1 MALSYL
7 NTNQTA
13 NGSGQSVPNASWD
26 TGLSAPYQTFVATIT
41 GTGTFSA
48 SVQIQGSNDG
58 TNWVNVGT
66 ALAVSNST
74 PSVGLVANTTYKYF
88 RATVA
93 SITGTGATVNTTM
106 NT

>member
-7 NTNQTA
+7 NTNQTI
-13 NGSGQSVPNASWD
+13 NGSGQSVPN
-26 TGLSAPYQTFVATIT
+26 TTNGHGLSAPYQTFVATIT

-48 SVQIQGSNDG
+48 SVQIQGANTDS
-58 TNWVNVGT
+58 NWVNVGT
-66 ALAVSNST
+66 ALAVSNTT
-74 PSVGLVANTTYKYF
+74 PSVGSVANTTYQYF
-88 RATVA
+88 RATVS